1 LSDRATGQVRV
12 ERVLPDA
19 RIPVQVPAPE
29 RTARAAPAAPAVPHT
44 KVPVAI
50 FDNFWATTLSFIT
63 SLGSRG
69 VPLHI
74 YGSGAGRWSRYATS
88 QSACPPVE
96 HSEEFLP
103 WLRARVRSGEIRRVA
118 PTTDLIAYYLSVIR
132 EEFAPEVRRTIAPLE
147 ELESCL
153 IKTRFS
159 AACVRAGQPTPAI
172 VCDDEPEA
180 AIEAGQ
186 QLGFPLMMKPN
197 SHLGVGSGE
206 RGQIIRDLSELRA
219 AYRPY
224 AIAPGQESLAARY
237 PELRWPLLQ
246 KFIPSARSRVFSISG
261 IKDSSGGIVAA
272 SLSCKRR
279 QWPPDVGIS
288 TSQITCND
296 ARILATGLKT
306 VNRLLSRG
314 LFELELLVSGPEL
327 LAIDLNPRAF
337 GFIALDI
344 ALGNDLPWLWF
355 RATQRPLEP
364 RPIPETRPIME
375 SRLLI
380 PYSINRV
387 VGALLSARRGKA
399 AEEETHPAAEAS
411 VSMLGNWSDP
421 LPMLLSN
428 LSLLRHPGSLLR
440 PYVRA
445 AMRSRRSPGL

>member
-1 LSDRATGQVRV
+1 
-12 ERVLPDA
+12 
-19 RIPVQVPAPE
+19 
-29 RTARAAPAAPAVPHT
+29 
-44 KVPVAI
+44 
-50 FDNFWATTLSFIT
+50 
-63 SLGSRG
+63 
-69 VPLHI
+69 
-74 YGSGAGRWSRYATS
+74 
-88 QSACPPVE
+88 
-96 HSEEFLP
+96 
-103 WLRARVRSGEIRRVA
+103 
-118 PTTDLIAYYLSVIR
+118 
-132 EEFAPEVRRTIAPLE
+132 
-147 ELESCL
+147 
-153 IKTRFS
+153 
-159 AACVRAGQPTPAI
+159 
-172 VCDDEPEA
+172 
-180 AIEAGQ
+180 
-186 QLGFPLMMKPN
+186 MMKPN

>member
-1 LSDRATGQVRV
+1 MRV

-19 RIPVQVPAPE
+19 RVPAQIVVSG
-29 RTARAAPAAPAVPHT
+29 RTTPVTPAAPAVSHT
-44 KVPVAI
+44 QVPVAI

-74 YGSGAGRWSRYATS
+74 YGSGAGRWSRYATRHTK
-88 QSACPPVE
+88 CPSVDDAE
-96 HSEEFLP
+96 QFLP

-118 PTTDLIAYYLSVIR
+118 PTTDLIAYYVSAIR
-132 EEFAPEVRRTIAPLE
+132 EEFAPEVRRTIAPLD

-153 IKTRFS
+153 IKTRFA

-180 AIEAGQ
+180 AIEAGR

-197 SHLGVGSGE
+197 SHLGVGSGQ
-206 RGQIIRDLSELRA
+206 RGQIIRNAEELRA

-224 AIAPGQESLAARY
+224 AMAPGQDSLAARY

-296 ARILATGLKT
+296 ARILATGLQT

-314 LFELELLVSGPEL
+314 LFELELLVNGTEL

-344 ALGNDLPWLWF
+344 ALGNDLPWLWLRSTL
-355 RATQRPLEP
+355 RALEP
-364 RPIPETRPIME
+364 RTIPATRPVME

-387 VGALLSARRGKA
+387 VGALLSARHGKP
-399 AEEETHPAAEAS
+399 EEEDAHPPAEAS
-411 VSMLGNWSDP
+411 VSMLGSWDDP
-421 LPMLLSN
+421 VPMLLSN

-445 AMRSRRSPGL
+445 ALRNRRGADGPLR